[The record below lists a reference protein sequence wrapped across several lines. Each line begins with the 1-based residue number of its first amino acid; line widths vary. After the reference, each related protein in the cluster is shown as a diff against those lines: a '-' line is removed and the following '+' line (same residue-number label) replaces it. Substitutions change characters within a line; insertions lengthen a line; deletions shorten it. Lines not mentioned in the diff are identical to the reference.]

1 MLACHAISS
10 HATKDAS
17 LNLAKLLSRKTPFFY
32 GWVILATS
40 GSTQVV
46 RNAAASL
53 TLAVFMYP
61 MADDLGWSRTVLA
74 GAASAGGL
82 ASTFLSPA
90 TGWAV
95 DRYGAKNVLSV
106 SVLVLG
112 ITTFLTG
119 WATVPIF
126 FYITYG
132 IGRVIFSSPV
142 QIGSSV
148 VVSRWFIK
156 RRGRANG
163 ILSFCHSIGMTG
175 FPLMASILIGIY
187 GWQVT
192 WQILGV
198 AVWIVAL
205 LPAFLFL
212 AETPE
217 SVGVLP
223 DGETPPNDTE
233 SSSARDITGEISWTL
248 KEAMKTPALW
258 QLALGT
264 GFLYVIQSGTNVHMA
279 AYLQDINLNSKVAA
293 SAVSLTAVFTGLGG
307 LGWGLI
313 IEKVAAR
320 FCYALVAALMAA
332 STLLFIAANSPQT
345 ALTVASL
352 FGISVGGIL
361 VIPPVAFANYFG
373 RDSLGAIRGIT
384 EPFNAF
390 GQAIGALLSGIIRD
404 GTASYE
410 LAFYTMAVVALVAIF
425 VTVSA
430 TIPKKTTDHRQ

>member
-1 MLACHAISS
+1 M
-10 HATKDAS
+10 
-17 LNLAKLLSRKTPFFY
+17 NLANVLAKRSPFYY

-82 ASTFLSPA
+82 ASTFFSPV

-95 DRYGAKNVLSV
+95 DKYGARAVLSA
-106 SVLVLG
+106 SVLILG

-119 WATVPIF
+119 WATVPLF

-148 VVSRWFIK
+148 VVSRWFVK
-156 RRGRANG
+156 NRGRANG

-223 DGETPPNDTE
+223 DGETPTNDID
-233 SSSARDITGEISWTL
+233 SASNKNVVEEISWTL

-258 QLALGT
+258 QLAIGT
-264 GFLYVIQSGTNVHMA
+264 GLLYVIHSGTNTHMA
-279 AYLQDINLNSKVAA
+279 AYLQDIGLDSKIAA
-293 SAVSLTAVFTGLGG
+293 SSVSLTAVFTGLGG
-307 LGWGLI
+307 LSWGWL
-313 IEKVAAR
+313 IEKLPAR
-320 FCYALVAALMAA
+320 FCYALVAALMGIAA
-332 STLLFIAANSPQT
+332 LLFISVNSPLD
-345 ALTVASL
+345 AFAVASL
-352 FGISVGGIL
+352 FGVSLVGML

-384 EPFNAF
+384 EPFGAF

-404 GTASYE
+404 GTESYE
-410 LAFYTMAVVALVAIF
+410 LAFYTMAVVAVLAIAM
-425 VTVSA
+425 TVSA
-430 TIPKKTTDHRQ
+430 FMPKKNLY

>member
-17 LNLAKLLSRKTPFFY
+17 LNLANLLSRKTPFFY

>member
-10 HATKDAS
+10 HATKEAS
-17 LNLAKLLSRKTPFFY
+17 LNLANLLSRKTPFFY

>member
-10 HATKDAS
+10 HAMKEAS
-17 LNLAKLLSRKTPFFY
+17 LNLADLLSKKTPFFY
-32 GWVILATS
+32 GWVILATA

-95 DRYGAKNVLSV
+95 DKYGAKAVLST

-192 WQILGV
+192 WHILGV

-223 DGETPPNDTE
+223 DGETPSNDIE
-233 SSSARDITGEISWTL
+233 STSKRDIAGEISWTL
-248 KEAMKTPALW
+248 KEAVKTPALW
-258 QLALGT
+258 QLSIGT
-264 GFLYVIQSGTNVHMA
+264 GFLYVIQSGTNIHMA
-279 AYLQDINLNSKVAA
+279 AYLQDINLDLKVAA
-293 SAVSLTAVFTGLGG
+293 SAVSLTAIFTGLGG
-307 LGWGLI
+307 LVWGLI

-332 STLLFIAANSPQT
+332 SSLLFIAVNSPLT
-345 ALTVASL
+345 ALMAASL
-352 FGISVGGIL
+352 FGISLGGAL

-404 GTASYE
+404 GTESYE
-410 LAFYTMAVVALVAIF
+410 LAFYTMAVVALLAIF
-425 VTVSA
+425 VSVSA
-430 TIPKKTTDHRQ
+430 IVPKKITNHRQ

>member
-1 MLACHAISS
+1 MPRYQLSYR
-10 HATKDAS
+10 KEAS
-17 LNLAKLLSRKTPFFY
+17 LNLANLLSRKTPFFY

-82 ASTFLSPA
+82 ASTFLSPV

-95 DRYGAKNVLSV
+95 DRYGAKTVLSM

-112 ITTFLTG
+112 VTTFLTG

-205 LPAFLFL
+205 LPVFLFL

-223 DGETPPNDTE
+223 DGETPLNDLE
-233 SSSARDITGEISWTL
+233 STSDRDMAGEISWTL
-248 KEAMKTPALW
+248 REAMKTPALW
-258 QLALGT
+258 QLAMGT
-264 GFLYVIQSGTNVHMA
+264 GFLYVIQSGTNIHMA
-279 AYLQDINLNSKVAA
+279 AYLQDINMDSKVAA

-332 STLLFIAANSPQT
+332 SALLFISVNSPLT
-345 ALTVASL
+345 ALMVASL
-352 FGISVGGIL
+352 FGISLGGAL
-361 VIPPVAFANYFG
+361 VIPPVAFADYFG

-390 GQAIGALLSGIIRD
+390 GQAIGALLSGIVRD
-404 GTASYE
+404 GTGSYE
-410 LAFYTMAVVALVAIF
+410 LAFYTMAVVALLAIF

-430 TIPKKTTDHRQ
+430 IVPKKIANHRQ

>member
-1 MLACHAISS
+1 
-10 HATKDAS
+10 
-17 LNLAKLLSRKTPFFY
+17 LNLANILAKRSPFFY

-95 DRYGAKNVLSV
+95 DKYGARAVLSV

-156 RRGRANG
+156 SRGRANG

-223 DGETPPNDTE
+223 DGETPPDNEEEASKQDMAE
-233 SSSARDITGEISWTL
+233 EISWTL
-248 KEAMKTPALW
+248 REAMKTPALW
-258 QLALGT
+258 QLAVGT
-264 GFLYVIQSGTNVHMA
+264 GFLYIIQSGTNIHMA
-279 AYLQDINLNSKVAA
+279 AYLQDINLDSKVAA
-293 SAVSLTAVFTGLGG
+293 AAVSLTAVFTGLGG

-332 STLLFIAANSPQT
+332 AALLFIAVNSPQT
-345 ALTVASL
+345 ALIVASL
-352 FGISVGGIL
+352 FGISLGGAL

-390 GQAIGALLSGIIRD
+390 GQAIGALLSGVIRD
-404 GTASYE
+404 GTESYE
-410 LAFYTMAVVALVAIF
+410 LAFYTMSVVALLAIF
-425 VTVSA
+425 MTISA
-430 TIPKKTTDHRQ
+430 IVPKK

>member
-1 MLACHAISS
+1 M
-10 HATKDAS
+10 
-17 LNLAKLLSRKTPFFY
+17 NLANILAKRTPFFY

-95 DRYGAKNVLSV
+95 DRYGARTVLSV

-112 ITTFLTG
+112 VTTFLTG

-156 RRGRANG
+156 SRGRANG

-205 LPAFLFL
+205 LPVFLFL

-223 DGETPPNDTE
+223 DGETPLNDIE
-233 SSSARDITGEISWTL
+233 STSDRDIAGEISWTL
-248 KEAMKTPALW
+248 REAMKTPALW
-258 QLALGT
+258 QLAMGT
-264 GFLYVIQSGTNVHMA
+264 GFLYVIQSGTNIHMA
-279 AYLQDINLNSKVAA
+279 AYLQDINMDSKVAA

-332 STLLFIAANSPQT
+332 SALLFIAVNSPPT
-345 ALTVASL
+345 ALMVASL
-352 FGISVGGIL
+352 FGISLGGAL

-390 GQAIGALLSGIIRD
+390 GQAIGALLSGVIRD
-404 GTASYE
+404 GTESYE
-410 LAFYTMAVVALVAIF
+410 LAFYTMFVVALLAIF
-425 VTVSA
+425 MTISA
-430 TIPKKTTDHRQ
+430 IVPKK

>member
-10 HATKDAS
+10 HAMKEAS
-17 LNLAKLLSRKTPFFY
+17 LNLADLLSKKTPFFY
-32 GWVILATS
+32 GWVILATA

-95 DRYGAKNVLSV
+95 DKYGAKAVLST

-192 WQILGV
+192 
-198 AVWIVAL
+198 
-205 LPAFLFL
+205 
-212 AETPE
+212 
-217 SVGVLP
+217 
-223 DGETPPNDTE
+223 
-233 SSSARDITGEISWTL
+233 
-248 KEAMKTPALW
+248 
-258 QLALGT
+258 
-264 GFLYVIQSGTNVHMA
+264 
-279 AYLQDINLNSKVAA
+279 
-293 SAVSLTAVFTGLGG
+293 
-307 LGWGLI
+307 
-313 IEKVAAR
+313 
-320 FCYALVAALMAA
+320 
-332 STLLFIAANSPQT
+332 
-345 ALTVASL
+345 
-352 FGISVGGIL
+352 
-361 VIPPVAFANYFG
+361 
-373 RDSLGAIRGIT
+373 
-384 EPFNAF
+384 
-390 GQAIGALLSGIIRD
+390 
-404 GTASYE
+404 
-410 LAFYTMAVVALVAIF
+410 
-425 VTVSA
+425 
-430 TIPKKTTDHRQ
+430 